1 MSELQIYLII
11 LGAGVILL
19 LLGFNWIQDLRVR
32 KRMQAELPKID
43 QDPLLGEPTFS
54 ESGRREP
61 GIGGGAVVLPFT
73 GGVQDTADTDSL
85 EPDSVTEAV
94 IELTFQGPMTGED
107 LAPLLMPLSIAGRK
121 AVRVF
126 VQNVQG
132 QHAMQIDPQ
141 DQYISVQL
149 AVLLANRSGPLS
161 AIEWSQIFTRA
172 QTLADQLEC
181 TLEAPEQQQ
190 VVELARRLDQIC
202 EGLDTQ
208 VGLTLLLAGVRS
220 VSDVSSAA
228 QAMGFVPYMGR
239 FAWCGDHGF
248 VCFTL
253 SRADEESFDAGMAGV
268 DRLSLLLDVP
278 RSPVDTRAFGRMAE
292 IGQELAQRLGAE
304 LVDDQDRALQPGAE
318 LLIDEQL
325 KTVYVNLE
333 HAGFHAGG
341 ARALRVFV

>member
-1 MSELQIYLII
+1 LIV

-32 KRMQAELPKID
+32 RRMQAELPKID

-54 ESGRREP
+54 ERGRREP
-61 GIGGGAVVLPFT
+61 GLGGGAVVLPFT
-73 GGVQDTADTDSL
+73 AGGAQGAPDADTL
-85 EPDSVTEAV
+85 EPDSATEAV
-94 IELTFQGPMTGED
+94 IELTFQGPMAGED
-107 LAPLLMPLSIAGRK
+107 LAPLLMPLRVAGRK
-121 AVRVF
+121 EVRVF
-126 VQNVQG
+126 VQNVHG
-132 QHAMQIDPQ
+132 QHALRIDPK

-149 AVLLANRSGPLS
+149 AILLANRSGALN

-190 VVELARRLDQIC
+190 VVELAKRLDQVC
-202 EGLDTQ
+202 ERLDTQ

-228 QAMGFVPYMGR
+228 QAMGFVPYQGR
-239 FAWCGDHGF
+239 FAWCGDDGF

-292 IGQELAQRLGAE
+292 IGHELARRLGAE

-318 LLIDEQL
+318 FLIDEQL
-325 KTVYVNLE
+325 KTVYMNLE
-333 HAGFHAGG
+333 HAGLNAGG

>member
-11 LGAGVILL
+11 VGAGVILL
-19 LLGFNWIQDLRVR
+19 LLGFNWFQDLRVR
-32 KRMQAELPKID
+32 RRMQAELPKIE
-43 QDPLLGEPTFS
+43 QDPLLGDHMS
-54 ESGRREP
+54 NDGMRREP
-61 GIGGGAVVLPFT
+61 GLGGATVLPFPS
-73 GGVQDTADTDSL
+73 GGASAQDGAAQ
-85 EPDSVTEAV
+85 EPDSATEAV
-94 IELTFQGPMTGED
+94 IEITFQGPMAGED
-107 LAPLLMPLSIAGRK
+107 LFPLLMPLRTAGRK
-121 AVRVF
+121 AVRIF
-126 VQNVQG
+126 LQDAEG
-132 QHAMQIDPQ
+132 QHALQIEPNGL
-141 DQYISVQL
+141 YSSVQL

-161 AIEWSQIFTRA
+161 AIEWSQIFNRA

-190 VVELARRLDQIC
+190 VVDLGHRLDQVC

-220 VSDVSSAA
+220 VADVTNAA
-228 QAMGFVPYMGR
+228 QGMGFRAHQGR
-239 FAWCGDHGF
+239 FAWFGDHGF

-278 RSPVDTRAFGRMAE
+278 RSPVDTRAFGRMVE
-292 IGQELAQRLGAE
+292 IGQELAKRLGAE

-325 KTVYVNLE
+325 KAVYVNLE
-333 HAGFHAGG
+333 HAGFSAGG
-341 ARALRVFV
+341 ERALRVFV

>member
-1 MSELQIYLII
+1 M
-11 LGAGVILL
+11 A
-19 LLGFNWIQDLRVR
+19 
-32 KRMQAELPKID
+32 
-43 QDPLLGEPTFS
+43 
-54 ESGRREP
+54 
-61 GIGGGAVVLPFT
+61 
-73 GGVQDTADTDSL
+73 
-85 EPDSVTEAV
+85 
-94 IELTFQGPMTGED
+94 GED
-107 LAPLLMPLSIAGRK
+107 LASLLMPLRVAGRK

-126 VQNVQG
+126 AQNVQG
-132 QHAMQIDPQ
+132 QLSLQIDPQ

-149 AVLLANRSGPLS
+149 AILLANRSGALN

-190 VVELARRLDQIC
+190 VVELAQRLDQVC

-220 VSDVSSAA
+220 VADVSSAA
-228 QAMGFVPYMGR
+228 QAMGFVPYQGR

-292 IGQELAQRLGAE
+292 IGQELARRLGAE

-318 LLIDEQL
+318 FLIDEQL
-325 KTVYVNLE
+325 KAVYVNLE
-333 HAGFHAGG
+333 HAGLNAGG

>member
-11 LGAGVILL
+11 LGAAVILL
-19 LLGFNWIQDLRVR
+19 LLGFNWVQDLRVR
-32 KRMQAELPKID
+32 RRMQAELPKIE
-43 QDPLLGEPTFS
+43 QDPLLAEPS
-54 ESGRREP
+54 LSPSGRREP
-61 GIGGGAVVLPFT
+61 GLGGGAVVLPFT
-73 GGVQDTADTDSL
+73 GGAQGATDNDAL
-85 EPDSVTEAV
+85 EPDSATEAV
-94 IELTFQGPMTGED
+94 IELTFQGPMAGED
-107 LAPLLMPLSIAGRK
+107 LASLLMPLRVAGRK

-132 QHAMQIDPQ
+132 QLSLQIDPQ

-149 AVLLANRSGPLS
+149 AILLANRSGALN

-190 VVELARRLDQIC
+190 VVELAQRLDKVC

-220 VSDVSSAA
+220 VADVSSAA
-228 QAMGFVPYMGR
+228 QAMGFVPYQGR

-292 IGQELAQRLGAE
+292 IGQELARRLGAE

-318 LLIDEQL
+318 FLIDEQL
-325 KTVYVNLE
+325 KAVYVNLE
-333 HAGFHAGG
+333 HAGLNAGG